1 MAKENKVIITLVKSP
16 IGRLPKQR
24 ATLKALGLT
33 KLNKTVEKENNEFIQ
48 GMIKVVEHLVKVEEK

>member
-1 MAKENKVIITLVKSP
+1 MITLVKSP
-16 IGRLPKQR
+16 IGSLPKQR